1 VKPVYIERLPKCVS
15 CGALLGRVDVSKE
28 CFDVQDAMA
37 ARCRDCA
44 IEVLGIGVL
53 KVGTLQ
59 HDCGGGRHVIRGTK
73 YMT

>member
-1 VKPVYIERLPKCVS
+1 
-15 CGALLGRVDVSKE
+15 VSKE

-37 ARCRDCA
+37 ERCRDCA